1 MATRTL
7 TPETVF
13 DDAKDMQRQALER
26 LDAGYLRDAAEKG
39 WCATRRAAEAL
50 ILARTGKRSPDTP
63 AVSRELRALGRTDEA
78 VYRLE
83 DRYGATAR
91 FLHGECFYSGL
102 CDPVENTERRIRE
115 VADFIAAAEDLAY
128 PGRHDLR

>member
-7 TPETVF
+7 TADAVF
-13 DDAKDMQRQALER
+13 DDAKYMQRQALER
-26 LDAGYLRDAAEKG
+26 LEVGDLRDAAEKG

-50 ILARTGKRSPDTP
+50 ILARTGKRSPNTS

-78 VYRLE
+78 VYCLE

-91 FLHGECFYSGL
+91 FLHGDCFYSGL
-102 CDPVENTERRIRE
+102 GDPVENTERRIRE

-128 PGRHDLR
+128 P

>member
-7 TPETVF
+7 TPDAVF
-13 DDAKDMQRQALER
+13 ADAEQMQRQALER
-26 LDAGYLRDAAEKG
+26 LDAGDLRDAAEKA

-50 ILARTGKRSPDTP
+50 ILARTGKRSPSTS
-63 AVSRELRALGRTDEA
+63 AVTRELRALGRTDEA

-91 FLHGECFYSGL
+91 FLHGDCFYSGL
-102 CDPVENTERRIRE
+102 CDPVESTERRIRE
-115 VADFIAAAEDLAY
+115 ATDFIAAAENLAY
-128 PGRHDLR
+128 A